1 MSLSKSS
8 RYAEIFSR
16 HLRSLSDGSSAVPIA
31 VLLLTALLLVPG
43 SLLPAQTGSSSS
55 SNSGSQQQQKPQQQQ
70 PPAQQEA
77 PAEAGGPQGEV
88 NPVAVPKKKE
98 IPPEPPKRTVKN
110 PEGMPDYTLHV
121 NVPLV
126 DVDVMVTTKNG
137 EFIPGL
143 KKENFRVLEDGVP
156 QQITNFS
163 QAEKPV
169 TVVMLLEFAANHY
182 AFINDMLTNAYTFAS
197 TLKPNDWVAV
207 ISYDMRPEIQQD
219 FTQDKT
225 KVFGAL
231 SHLRI
236 PGFRETN
243 LFDALFDTLDRVDRI
258 DGHKY
263 VILISSGVDTF
274 SKLNYD
280 KILKKVKATRNVT
293 VYTVSTGW
301 LLREY
306 LESHG
311 MINPGNTMPG
321 TQDLMDYLQ
330 ADNEMKTYASIT
342 GGKAYFPRFE
352 GQFPEVMADISNSIR
367 NEYLL
372 SYHSTNPKQ
381 DGSYRK
387 IKVELVDAGG
397 GPIKLNV
404 NGKPAKY
411 NIIARE
417 GYTAKHEVE

>member
-1 MSLSKSS
+1 MSVYRISAYSESFFRLV
-8 RYAEIFSR
+8 RCFSVKD
-16 HLRSLSDGSSAVPIA
+16 LAARSVLFLLMA
-31 VLLLTALLLVPG
+31 VLFLPVNSLLLG
-43 SLLPAQTGSSSS
+43 QTSSSS
-55 SNSGSQQQQKPQQQQ
+55 SNNTQTGSQQKP
-70 PPAQQEA
+70 PSQEA
-77 PAEAGGPQGEV
+77 PPEAGGPQGEV
-88 NPVAVPKKKE
+88 SPVAVPKKTE
-98 IPPEPPKRTVKN
+98 APPEPPKRTVKN

-121 NVPLV
+121 NVPEV
-126 DVDVMVTTKNG
+126 DVDVIVTTKNG

-143 KKENFRVLEDGVP
+143 KKENFKVLEDGVP
-156 QQITNFS
+156 QQVVKFS

-197 TLKPNDWVAV
+197 TLKRDDWVAV

-219 FTQDKT
+219 FTQDKM
-225 KVFGAL
+225 KVMGAL
-231 SHLRI
+231 NHMRI

-243 LFDALFDTLDRVDRI
+243 LFDALYDTLDRLERI
-258 DGHKY
+258 EGHKY

-280 KILKKVKATRNVT
+280 KILKKVKATRNT
-293 VYTVSTGW
+293 TIYTVSTGW

-311 MINPGNTMPG
+311 AITPGNTMPG

-330 ADNEMKTYASIT
+330 ADNEMKTYAQIT

-352 GQFPEVMADISNSIR
+352 GQFPEVMSDISYSIR

-372 SYHSTNPKQ
+372 SYHSTNPKE

-387 IKVELVDAGG
+387 IKVELIDPAG
-397 GPIKLNV
+397 GPIDLHV

-417 GYTAKHEVE
+417 GYVAKHEVE

>member
-1 MSLSKSS
+1 MKAPVALATSFLLAVSFFGLSGSPALGQADSS
-8 RYAEIFSR
+8 
-16 HLRSLSDGSSAVPIA
+16 GKP
-31 VLLLTALLLVPG
+31 
-43 SLLPAQTGSSSS
+43 QSSSE
-55 SNSGSQQQQKPQQQQ
+55 QQKPSQE
-70 PPAQQEA
+70 PP
-77 PAEAGGPQGEV
+77 PEAGGPQGQIS
-88 NPVAVPKKKE
+88 PVAVPKKGE
-98 IPPEPPKRTVKN
+98 APPEPPKRSVQN
-110 PEGMPDYTLHV
+110 PEGMPDYTLRA
-121 NVPLV
+121 NVALV

-143 KKENFRVLEDGVP
+143 KRENFRVLEDGVP

-182 AFINDMLTNAYTFAS
+182 VFINDMLNNAYTFAS
-197 TLKPNDWVAV
+197 TLKPKDWVAV

-225 KVFGAL
+225 RVMAAL
-231 SHLRI
+231 GHLRI

-243 LFDALFDTLDRVDRI
+243 LFDALYDTLDRVERVE
-258 DGHKY
+258 GHKY

-274 SKLNYD
+274 SKLNFD
-280 KILKKVKATRNVT
+280 KIIKKIKGTRNVT
-293 VYTVSTGW
+293 IYTVSTGW

-311 MINPGNTMPG
+311 MITPGNTMPG
-321 TQDLMDYLQ
+321 TQDSMDYLQ
-330 ADNEMKTYASIT
+330 ADNEMKTYAQLT

-367 NEYLL
+367 NEYLV
-372 SYHSTNPKQ
+372 SYHPTNSKL
-381 DGSYRK
+381 DGTYRK
-387 IKVELVDAGG
+387 IKVELIDAASG
-397 GPIKLNV
+397 GPINLNV

-417 GYTAKHEVE
+417 GYIAKHEVE

>member
-1 MSLSKSS
+1 MFSADYLRRLRYLSVKAPAALAASGLL
-8 RYAEIFSR
+8 AAALFV
-16 HLRSLSDGSSAVPIA
+16 LSGSSP
-31 VLLLTALLLVPG
+31 LL
-43 SLLPAQTGSSSS
+43 AQTDSSSKPQS
-55 SNSGSQQQQKPQQQQ
+55 SSQQQKPAQE
-70 PPAQQEA
+70 PP
-77 PAEAGGPQGEV
+77 PEAGGPQGEIS
-88 NPVAVPKKKE
+88 PVAVPKKGE
-98 IPPEPPKRTVKN
+98 APPEPPKRTVQN
-110 PEGMPDYTLHV
+110 PAGMPDYTLRV

-126 DVDVMVTTKNG
+126 DVDVMVTTRNG

-143 KKENFRVLEDGVP
+143 KQQNFRVLEDGVP

-163 QAEKPV
+163 QTEKPV

-182 AFINDMLTNAYTFAS
+182 VFINDMLNNAYTFAS
-197 TLKPNDWVAV
+197 TLKPKDWVAV

-225 KVFGAL
+225 RVMAAL
-231 SHLRI
+231 GHLRI

-243 LFDALFDTLDRVDRI
+243 LFDALYDTLDRVERI

-263 VILISSGVDTF
+263 IILISSGVDTF
-274 SKLNYD
+274 SKLNFD
-280 KILKKVKATRNVT
+280 KIVKKVKGTRNVT
-293 VYTVSTGW
+293 IYTVSTGW

-311 MINPGNTMPG
+311 MITPGNTMPG
-321 TQDLMDYLQ
+321 TQDTMDYLQ
-330 ADNEMKTYASIT
+330 ADNEMKTYAQLT

-367 NEYLL
+367 NEYLI
-372 SYHSTNPKQ
+372 SYHPSNSKL

-387 IKVELVDAGG
+387 IKVELIDAASG
-397 GPIKLNV
+397 GPINLNV

-417 GYTAKHEVE
+417 GYIAKHEVE

>member
-1 MSLSKSS
+1 MFLSGISTYSENFSKYLRCSPVPS
-8 RYAEIFSR
+8 RGWF
-16 HLRSLSDGSSAVPIA
+16 
-31 VLLLTALLLVPG
+31 AL
-43 SLLPAQTGSSSS
+43 SLLMAALFLLPSSLVLGQTGSSSN
-55 SNSGSQQQQKPQQQQ
+55 NSQAGSQQQQQQ
-70 PPAQQEA
+70 PPSQEA
-77 PAEAGGPQGEV
+77 PPEAGGPQGEV
-88 NPVAVPKKKE
+88 SPLALPKKTE
-98 IPPEPPKRTVKN
+98 APPEPPKRTVKN

-126 DVDVMVTTKNG
+126 DVDVIVTTKNG

-143 KKENFRVLEDGVP
+143 KKENFKVMEDGVP

-182 AFINDMLTNAYTFAS
+182 AFINDMLVNAYTFAG
-197 TLKPNDWVAV
+197 TLKPRDWVAV

-219 FTQDKT
+219 FTQDKM
-225 KVFGAL
+225 KVMGAL
-231 SHLRI
+231 GHLRI
-236 PGFRETN
+236 PGFSETN
-243 LFDALFDTLDRVDRI
+243 LFDALYDTLDRVDRI

-263 VILISSGVDTF
+263 IILIASGVDTF

-293 VYTVSTGW
+293 IYTVSTGW

-306 LESHG
+306 LDTHG
-311 MINPGNTMPG
+311 AITPGNTMPG

-330 ADNEMKTYASIT
+330 ADNEMKTYAELT
-342 GGKAYFPRFE
+342 GGRSYFPRFE
-352 GQFPEVMADISNSIR
+352 GQFPEVMNDISYSIR

-372 SYHSTNPKQ
+372 SYHSTNPKE

-387 IKVELVDAGG
+387 IKVELVDASG

-417 GYTAKHEVE
+417 GYIAKHEVE

>member
-1 MSLSKSS
+1 MSLSNSS

-16 HLRSLSDGSSAVPIA
+16 HLRSLSDGSSAGPIA

-43 SLLPAQTGSSSS
+43 SLLPAQTGSSGS

-70 PPAQQEA
+70 PPAQQEV

-231 SHLRI
+231 S
-236 PGFRETN
+236 F
-243 LFDALFDTLDRVDRI
+243 
-258 DGHKY
+258 
-263 VILISSGVDTF
+263 
-274 SKLNYD
+274 
-280 KILKKVKATRNVT
+280 
-293 VYTVSTGW
+293 
-301 LLREY
+301 
-306 LESHG
+306 
-311 MINPGNTMPG
+311 
-321 TQDLMDYLQ
+321 
-330 ADNEMKTYASIT
+330 
-342 GGKAYFPRFE
+342 
-352 GQFPEVMADISNSIR
+352 
-367 NEYLL
+367 
-372 SYHSTNPKQ
+372 
-381 DGSYRK
+381 
-387 IKVELVDAGG
+387 
-397 GPIKLNV
+397 
-404 NGKPAKY
+404 
-411 NIIARE
+411 
-417 GYTAKHEVE
+417 

>member
-1 MSLSKSS
+1 MTLSGRSEYSGNFFRYLRYSRVRNSASQASLVFL
-8 RYAEIFSR
+8 AM
-16 HLRSLSDGSSAVPIA
+16 
-31 VLLLTALLLVPG
+31 ALF
-43 SLLPAQTGSSSS
+43 LLPCSPLFGQDSSSK
-55 SNSGSQQQQKPQQQQ
+55 GSPTSTQQQQQ
-70 PPAQQEA
+70 PPSQET
-77 PAEAGGPQGEV
+77 PPEAGGPHGEV
-88 NPVAVPKKKE
+88 SPVAVPKKGE
-98 IPPEPPKRTVKN
+98 APPEPPKRTVKN

-121 NVPLV
+121 DVPLV
-126 DVDVMVTTKNG
+126 DVDVTVTTKDG
-137 EFIPGL
+137 QFIPGL
-143 KKENFRVLEDGVP
+143 KQENFRVLEDGVP
-156 QQITNFS
+156 QKITNFS
-163 QAEKPV
+163 QAEKPI

-182 AFINDMLTNAYTFAS
+182 AFINDMLSNAYTFAT
-197 TLKPNDWVAV
+197 TLKPKDWVAV

-225 KVFGAL
+225 KVYGAL

-243 LFDALFDTLDRVDRI
+243 LFDALYDTLDRVDRI

-293 VYTVSTGW
+293 IYTVSTGW
-301 LLREY
+301 LLREW
-306 LESHG
+306 LETHG

-321 TQDLMDYLQ
+321 TQDMMDYLQ
-330 ADNEMKTYASIT
+330 ADNEMKTYASLT
-342 GGKAYFPRFE
+342 GGQAFFPRFE
-352 GQFPEVMADISNSIR
+352 GQFPEVMAEISNAIR

-381 DGSYRK
+381 DGTYRK
-387 IKVELVDAGG
+387 IKVELVDGATG
-397 GPIKLNV
+397 GPINLHV
-404 NGKPAKY
+404 NGKPAKF

>member
-1 MSLSKSS
+1 
-8 RYAEIFSR
+8 
-16 HLRSLSDGSSAVPIA
+16 
-31 VLLLTALLLVPG
+31 LLFLAAALFLLPVSLLVG
-43 SLLPAQTGSSSS
+43 QANSSSSSS
-55 SNSGSQQQQKPQQQQ
+55 SNDKSGTQQNS
-70 PPAQQEA
+70 QEA
-77 PAEAGGPQGEV
+77 PPEAGGPQGEV
-88 NPVAVPKKKE
+88 SPVAVPKKTE
-98 IPPEPPKRTVKN
+98 APPEPPKRTVKN

-121 NVPLV
+121 NVPEV

-156 QQITNFS
+156 QQVIKFS

-182 AFINDMLTNAYTFAS
+182 AFINDMLNNAYTFAS
-197 TLKPNDWVAV
+197 TLKRDDWVAV
-207 ISYDMRPEIQQD
+207 ISYDMKPEIQQD
-219 FTQDKT
+219 FTQDKM
-225 KVFGAL
+225 KVMGAL
-231 SHLRI
+231 NHLRI
-236 PGFRETN
+236 PGFSETN
-243 LFDALFDTLDRVDRI
+243 MFDALYDTLDRVDRI
-258 DGHKY
+258 EGHKY

-293 VYTVSTGW
+293 IYTVSTGW

-306 LESHG
+306 METHG
-311 MINPGNTMPG
+311 MITPGQTMPG

-330 ADNEMKTYASIT
+330 ADNEMKTFAELT

-352 GQFPEVMADISNSIR
+352 GQFPEVMSDVSYSIR

-372 SYHSTNPKQ
+372 SYHSTNPKE

-387 IKVELVDAGG
+387 IKVELVDPSG
-397 GPIKLNV
+397 GPINLHV

-411 NIIARE
+411 NVIARE

>member
-1 MSLSKSS
+1 
-8 RYAEIFSR
+8 
-16 HLRSLSDGSSAVPIA
+16 
-31 VLLLTALLLVPG
+31 LLLAIALFLLSCTP
-43 SLLPAQTGSSSS
+43 LFAQTNSSKSSSS
-55 SNSGSQQQQKPQQQQ
+55 SKDNAQQQQQ
-70 PPAQQEA
+70 PPSQEA
-77 PAEAGGPQGEV
+77 PPEAGGPQGEIS
-88 NPVAVPKKKE
+88 PVAVPKKGE
-98 IPPEPPKRTVKN
+98 VPPEPPKRPVKN

-121 NVPLV
+121 DVPLV
-126 DVDVMVTTKNG
+126 DVDVTVTTKNG

-156 QQITNFS
+156 QNITNFS

-182 AFINDMLTNAYTFAS
+182 AFINDMLSNAYTFAS

-225 KVFGAL
+225 KVYGAL

-243 LFDALFDTLDRVDRI
+243 LFDALYDTLDRVDRVE
-258 DGHKY
+258 GHKY

-293 VYTVSTGW
+293 IYTVSTGW
-301 LLREY
+301 LLREW
-306 LESHG
+306 LDTHG
-311 MINPGNTMPG
+311 MISPGNTMPG
-321 TQDLMDYLQ
+321 TQDMMDYLQ
-330 ADNEMKTYASIT
+330 ADNEMKTYASLT
-342 GGKAYFPRFE
+342 GGQAFQPRFQ
-352 GQFPEVMADISNSIR
+352 GQFPEVMAEISNAIR

-387 IKVELVDAGG
+387 IKVELVDATTG
-397 GPIKLNV
+397 GPINLHV

>member
-1 MSLSKSS
+1 MFLSGISTHS
-8 RYAEIFSR
+8 ENFSKC
-16 HLRSLSDGSSAVPIA
+16 LRCSPVPA
-31 VLLLTALLLVPG
+31 KGRFAL
-43 SLLPAQTGSSSS
+43 SLLMAALFLLPSSLVLGQTGSSSNS
-55 SNSGSQQQQKPQQQQ
+55 SQAGSQQQ
-70 PPAQQEA
+70 PPPSQEA
-77 PAEAGGPQGEV
+77 PPEAGGPQGEV
-88 NPVAVPKKKE
+88 SPLALPKKTE
-98 IPPEPPKRTVKN
+98 APPEPPKRTVKN
-110 PEGMPDYTLHV
+110 PEGMADYTLHV

-126 DVDVMVTTKNG
+126 DVDVIVTTKNG

-143 KKENFRVLEDGVP
+143 KKENFKIMEDGVP

-182 AFINDMLTNAYTFAS
+182 AFINDMLENAYTFAG
-197 TLKPNDWVAV
+197 TLKPRDWVSV

-219 FTQDKT
+219 FTQDKM
-225 KVFGAL
+225 KVMQAL
-231 SHLRI
+231 GHLRI
-236 PGFRETN
+236 PGFSETN
-243 LFDALFDTLDRVDRI
+243 LFDALYDTLDRVDRI

-263 VILISSGVDTF
+263 IILISSGVDTF

-293 VYTVSTGW
+293 IYTVSTGW

-306 LESHG
+306 LDAHG
-311 MINPGNTMPG
+311 AIEPGNTMPG

-330 ADNEMKTYASIT
+330 ADNEMKTYAELT
-342 GGKAYFPRFE
+342 GGKSYFPRFE
-352 GQFPEVMADISNSIR
+352 GQFPEVMSDISYSIR

-372 SYHSTNPKQ
+372 SYHSTNPKE

-387 IKVELVDAGG
+387 IKVELVDASG
-397 GPIKLNV
+397 GPIRLNV

-411 NIIARE
+411 NIISRE
-417 GYTAKHEVE
+417 GYIAKHEVE

>member
-1 MSLSKSS
+1 MFLSGISTHS
-8 RYAEIFSR
+8 EDFSKC
-16 HLRSLSDGSSAVPIA
+16 LRCSPVPA
-31 VLLLTALLLVPG
+31 KGRFAL
-43 SLLPAQTGSSSS
+43 SLLMAALFLLPSSLVLGQTGSSS
-55 SNSGSQQQQKPQQQQ
+55 NSPQAGSQQQ
-70 PPAQQEA
+70 PPSQEA
-77 PAEAGGPQGEV
+77 PPEAGGPQGEV
-88 NPVAVPKKKE
+88 SPLALPKKTE
-98 IPPEPPKRTVKN
+98 APPEPPKRTVKN

-126 DVDVMVTTKNG
+126 DVDVIVTTKNG

-143 KKENFRVLEDGVP
+143 KKENFKIMEDGVP

-182 AFINDMLTNAYTFAS
+182 AFINDMLENAYTFAG
-197 TLKPNDWVAV
+197 TLKPRDWVSV

-219 FTQDKT
+219 FTQDKM
-225 KVFGAL
+225 KVIQAL
-231 SHLRI
+231 GHLRI
-236 PGFRETN
+236 PGFSETN
-243 LFDALFDTLDRVDRI
+243 LFDALYDTLDRVDRI

-263 VILISSGVDTF
+263 IILISSGVDTF

-293 VYTVSTGW
+293 IYTVSTGW

-306 LESHG
+306 LDAHG
-311 MINPGNTMPG
+311 AIEPGNTLPG

-330 ADNEMKTYASIT
+330 ADNEMKTYADLT
-342 GGKAYFPRFE
+342 GGKSYFPRFE
-352 GQFPEVMADISNSIR
+352 GQFPEVMSDISYSIR

-372 SYHSTNPKQ
+372 SYHSTNPKE

-387 IKVELVDAGG
+387 IKVELVDASG
-397 GPIKLNV
+397 GPIRLNV

-417 GYTAKHEVE
+417 GYIAKHEVE

>member
-1 MSLSKSS
+1 MSVGQDWMYSES
-8 RYAEIFSR
+8 FSR
-16 HLRSLSDGSSAVPIA
+16 PVRYFLVKALAVRNA
-31 VLLLTALLLVPG
+31 VFLLAAALVLLPV
-43 SLLPAQTGSSSS
+43 SLLFGQASSSS
-55 SNSGSQQQQKPQQQQ
+55 SGNAQSSSQQKPS
-70 PPAQQEA
+70 QEA
-77 PAEAGGPQGEV
+77 PPEAGGPQGEV
-88 NPVAVPKKKE
+88 SPVAVPKKTE
-98 IPPEPPKRTVKN
+98 APPEPPKRTVKN

-121 NVPLV
+121 DVPEV

-143 KKENFRVLEDGVP
+143 KKENFRVFEDGVP
-156 QQITNFS
+156 QQVIKFS

-182 AFINDMLTNAYTFAS
+182 AFINDMLNNAYTFAS
-197 TLKPNDWVAV
+197 TLKRDDWVAV

-219 FTQDKT
+219 FTQDKM
-225 KVFGAL
+225 KVMTAL
-231 SHLRI
+231 NHLRI

-243 LFDALFDTLDRVDRI
+243 LFDALYDTLDRLERI
-258 DGHKY
+258 EGHKY
-263 VILISSGVDTF
+263 VILVSSGVDTF

-280 KILKKVKATRNVT
+280 KILKKVKATRNT
-293 VYTVSTGW
+293 TIYSVSTGW

-306 LESHG
+306 METHG
-311 MINPGNTMPG
+311 MITPGNTMPG

-330 ADNEMKTYASIT
+330 ADNEMKTFAELT

-352 GQFPEVMADISNSIR
+352 GQFPEVMSDVSYSIR

-372 SYHSTNPKQ
+372 SYHSTNPKE
-381 DGSYRK
+381 DGTYRK
-387 IKVELVDAGG
+387 IKVELTDPSG
-397 GPIKLNV
+397 GPINLHV

>member
-1 MSLSKSS
+1 V
-8 RYAEIFSR
+8 A
-16 HLRSLSDGSSAVPIA
+16 AIA
-31 VLLLTALLLVPG
+31 WLLLAGSALV
-43 SLLPAQTGSSSS
+43 AQTS
-55 SNSGSQQQQKPQQQQ
+55 SNSSNNSTSSQGNAQQQQ
-70 PPAQQEA
+70 PPASQEA
-77 PAEAGGPQGEV
+77 PAEAGGPQGEIS
-88 NPVAVPKKKE
+88 PMAVPKKGE
-98 IPPEPPKRTVKN
+98 APPEPPKRTVKN

-121 NVPLV
+121 DVPLV
-126 DVDVMVTTKNG
+126 DVDVTVTTKDG
-137 EFIPGL
+137 QFIPGL
-143 KKENFRVLEDGVP
+143 KKDNFRVLEDGVP
-156 QQITNFS
+156 QKITNFS

-182 AFINDMLTNAYTFAS
+182 AFINDMLSNAYTFAS

-293 VYTVSTGW
+293 IYTVSTGW
-301 LLREY
+301 LLREW
-306 LESHG
+306 LDTHG
-311 MINPGNTMPG
+311 MISPGNTMPG
-321 TQDLMDYLQ
+321 TQDMMDFLQ
-330 ADNEMKTYASIT
+330 ADNEMKTYASLT
-342 GGKAYFPRFE
+342 GGQAFFPRFE
-352 GQFPEVMADISNSIR
+352 GQFPEVMGEISNAIR

-381 DGSYRK
+381 DGTYRK
-387 IKVELVDAGG
+387 IKVELVDAATG
-397 GPIKLNV
+397 GPINLHV
-404 NGKPAKY
+404 NGKAAKF

>member
-1 MSLSKSS
+1 MPLSGSPV
-8 RYAEIFSR
+8 FSADDLK
-16 HLRSLSDGSSAVPIA
+16 HLRYLPGKGRAA
-31 VLLLTALLLVPG
+31 RATLFLLAIGLC
-43 SLLPAQTGSSSS
+43 LLPGPPLLAQADSSSS
-55 SNSGSQQQQKPQQQQ
+55 KPQTSSTQQQQKP
-70 PPAQQEA
+70 PAQE
-77 PAEAGGPQGEV
+77 PPPEAGGPQGEIS
-88 NPVAVPKKKE
+88 PVAVPKKAE
-98 IPPEPPKRTVKN
+98 APPEPPKRTVKN
-110 PEGMPDYTLHV
+110 PEGMPDYTLRV

-126 DVDVMVTTKNG
+126 DVDVTVTTKNG

-156 QQITNFS
+156 QQVTNFS
-163 QAEKPV
+163 QTEKPV

-182 AFINDMLTNAYTFAS
+182 VFINDMLNNAYTFAM
-197 TLKPNDWVAV
+197 TLKPKDWVAV

-225 KVFGAL
+225 KVMGAL
-231 SHLRI
+231 GHLRI

-243 LFDALFDTLDRVDRI
+243 LFDALYDTLDRVERI
-258 DGHKY
+258 EGHKY

-274 SKLNYD
+274 SKLNFD
-280 KILKKVKATRNVT
+280 KIMKKVKGTRNVT
-293 VYTVSTGW
+293 IYTVSTGW

-311 MINPGNTMPG
+311 MITPGNTMPG
-321 TQDLMDYLQ
+321 TQDTMDYLQ
-330 ADNEMKTYASIT
+330 ADNEMKTYAQLT

-372 SYHSTNPKQ
+372 SYHPINSKL

-387 IKVELVDAGG
+387 IKVELIDAASG

-404 NGKPAKY
+404 NGKPAKF

-417 GYTAKHEVE
+417 GYIAKHEVE

>member
-1 MSLSKSS
+1 MFLSGISTHS
-8 RYAEIFSR
+8 EDFSKC
-16 HLRSLSDGSSAVPIA
+16 LRCSPVPA
-31 VLLLTALLLVPG
+31 TGRLAL
-43 SLLPAQTGSSSS
+43 SLLMAALFLLPSSLVLGQTGSSS
-55 SNSGSQQQQKPQQQQ
+55 NSPQAGSQQQQ
-70 PPAQQEA
+70 PPSQEA
-77 PAEAGGPQGEV
+77 PPEAGGPQGEV
-88 NPVAVPKKKE
+88 SPLALPKKTE
-98 IPPEPPKRTVKN
+98 APPEPPKRTVKN

-126 DVDVMVTTKNG
+126 DVDVIVTTKNG

-143 KKENFRVLEDGVP
+143 KKENFKIMEDGVP

-182 AFINDMLTNAYTFAS
+182 DFINDMLENAYTFAG
-197 TLKPNDWVAV
+197 TLKPRDWVSV

-219 FTQDKT
+219 FTQDKM
-225 KVFGAL
+225 KVIQAL
-231 SHLRI
+231 GHLRI
-236 PGFRETN
+236 PGFSETN
-243 LFDALFDTLDRVDRI
+243 LFDALYDTLDRVDRI

-263 VILISSGVDTF
+263 IILISSGVDTF

-293 VYTVSTGW
+293 IYTVSTGW

-306 LESHG
+306 LDAHG
-311 MINPGNTMPG
+311 AIEPGNTLPG

-330 ADNEMKTYASIT
+330 ADNEMKTYADLT
-342 GGKAYFPRFE
+342 GGKSYFPRFE
-352 GQFPEVMADISNSIR
+352 GQFPEVMSDISYSIR

-372 SYHSTNPKQ
+372 SYHSTNPKE

-387 IKVELVDAGG
+387 IKVELVDASG
-397 GPIKLNV
+397 GPIRLNV

-417 GYTAKHEVE
+417 GYIAKHEVE

>member
-1 MSLSKSS
+1 MPSSL
-8 RYAEIFSR
+8 
-16 HLRSLSDGSSAVPIA
+16 
-31 VLLLTALLLVPG
+31 VLG
-43 SLLPAQTGSSSS
+43 QTGSSSNS
-55 SNSGSQQQQKPQQQQ
+55 SQAGSQQQ
-70 PPAQQEA
+70 PPPSQEA
-77 PAEAGGPQGEV
+77 PPEAGGPQGEV
-88 NPVAVPKKKE
+88 SPLALPKKTE
-98 IPPEPPKRTVKN
+98 APPEPPKRTVKN
-110 PEGMPDYTLHV
+110 PEGMADYTLHV

-126 DVDVMVTTKNG
+126 DVDVIVTTKNG

-143 KKENFRVLEDGVP
+143 KKENFKIMEDGVP

-182 AFINDMLTNAYTFAS
+182 AFINDMLENAYTFAG
-197 TLKPNDWVAV
+197 TLKPRDWVSV

-219 FTQDKT
+219 FTQDKM
-225 KVFGAL
+225 KVMQAL
-231 SHLRI
+231 GHLRI
-236 PGFRETN
+236 PGFSETN
-243 LFDALFDTLDRVDRI
+243 LFDALYDTLDRVDRI

-263 VILISSGVDTF
+263 IILISSGVDTF

-293 VYTVSTGW
+293 IYTVSTGW

-306 LESHG
+306 LDAHG
-311 MINPGNTMPG
+311 AIEPGNTMPG

-330 ADNEMKTYASIT
+330 ADNEMKTYAELT
-342 GGKAYFPRFE
+342 GGKSYFPRFE
-352 GQFPEVMADISNSIR
+352 GQFPEVMSDISYSIR

-372 SYHSTNPKQ
+372 SYHSTNPKE

-387 IKVELVDAGG
+387 IKVELVDASG
-397 GPIKLNV
+397 GPIRLNV

-411 NIIARE
+411 NIISRE
-417 GYTAKHEVE
+417 GYIAKHEVE

>member
-1 MSLSKSS
+1 LVLS
-8 RYAEIFSR
+8 
-16 HLRSLSDGSSAVPIA
+16 IA
-31 VLLLTALLLVPG
+31 LF
-43 SLLPAQTGSSSS
+43 LLPCAALFAQTNSSNSS
-55 SNSGSQQQQKPQQQQ
+55 SNSKNNAQQQQQQ
-70 PPAQQEA
+70 PPPET
-77 PAEAGGPQGEV
+77 PPEAGGPQGEIS
-88 NPVAVPKKKE
+88 PVAVPKKGE
-98 IPPEPPKRTVKN
+98 VPPEPPKRPVKN

-121 NVPLV
+121 DVPLV
-126 DVDVMVTTKNG
+126 DVDVTVTTKNG

-156 QQITNFS
+156 QKITNFS

-182 AFINDMLTNAYTFAS
+182 AFINDMLSNAYTFAS

-225 KVFGAL
+225 KVYGAL

-243 LFDALFDTLDRVDRI
+243 LFDALYDTLDRVDRVE
-258 DGHKY
+258 GHKY

-293 VYTVSTGW
+293 IYTVSTGW
-301 LLREY
+301 LLREW
-306 LESHG
+306 LDTHG
-311 MINPGNTMPG
+311 MISPGNTMPG
-321 TQDLMDYLQ
+321 TQDMMDYLQ
-330 ADNEMKTYASIT
+330 ADNEMKTYASLT
-342 GGKAYFPRFE
+342 GGQAFQPRFQ
-352 GQFPEVMADISNSIR
+352 GQFPEVMAEISNAIR

-381 DGSYRK
+381 DGTYRK
-387 IKVELVDAGG
+387 IKVELVDGTTG
-397 GPIKLNV
+397 GPINLHV

>member
-1 MSLSKSS
+1 MSVYEFS
-8 RYAEIFSR
+8 RYSEGFSKFAR
-16 HLRSLSDGSSAVPIA
+16 CFSVKNLGARYGAILLS
-31 VLLLTALLLVPG
+31 TALFLLPVSLLVG
-43 SLLPAQTGSSSS
+43 QASSSS
-55 SNSGSQQQQKPQQQQ
+55 TSGNAQTNSQQKPT
-70 PPAQQEA
+70 QEV
-77 PAEAGGPQGEV
+77 PEAGGPQGEV
-88 NPVAVPKKKE
+88 SPVAVPKKTE
-98 IPPEPPKRTVKN
+98 APPEPPKRTVKN
-110 PEGMPDYTLHV
+110 PEGMPDYTLHL
-121 NVPLV
+121 NVPEV
-126 DVDVMVTTKNG
+126 DVDVMVTTKSG

-143 KKENFRVLEDGVP
+143 KKENFRVYEDGVP
-156 QQITNFS
+156 QQVIKFA

-182 AFINDMLTNAYTFAS
+182 AFINDMLNNAYTFAS
-197 TLKPNDWVAV
+197 TLKRDDWVAV

-219 FTQDKT
+219 FTQDKM
-225 KVFGAL
+225 KVMAAL
-231 SHLRI
+231 NHMRI

-243 LFDALFDTLDRVDRI
+243 MFDALYDTLDRVDRI
-258 DGHKY
+258 EGHKY

-293 VYTVSTGW
+293 IYTVSTGW

-306 LESHG
+306 LETHG
-311 MINPGNTMPG
+311 AITPGNTMPG

-330 ADNEMKTYASIT
+330 ADNEMKTFAQLT

-352 GQFPEVMADISNSIR
+352 GQFPEVMSDVSYSIR

-372 SYHSTNPKQ
+372 SYHSTNPKE

-387 IKVELVDAGG
+387 IKVELVDPSG
-397 GPIKLNV
+397 GPIDLHV

-411 NIIARE
+411 NIVARE